1 MWQLF
6 TFLLCSKILQK
17 KVQRTVRHFT
27 LCSPPLLRDPLTY
40 QQYWEVEELVFDQIE
55 ELWLVNKAIPRREI

>member
-1 MWQLF
+1 M
-6 TFLLCSKILQK
+6 LQK

-55 ELWLVNKAIPRREI
+55 ELWLVNKAIPRTEI